1 MQNLDLDPDEQ
12 DKMRSPKLIG
22 WFDALK
28 PIMSKYERSKDGLS
42 RAGGW
47 VRWFDAL

>member
-1 MQNLDLDPDEQ
+1 M
-12 DKMRSPKLIG
+12 IG
-22 WFDALK
+22 WVDALK
-28 PIMSKYERSKDGLS
+28 PIMSKYERSKDRAKAVPR

>member
-12 DKMRSPKLIG
+12 DKMRSLKLIG

-28 PIMSKYERSKDGLS
+28 PIMSKYERSKDMAETSWRMGSL
-42 RAGGW
+42 
-47 VRWFDAL
+47 V